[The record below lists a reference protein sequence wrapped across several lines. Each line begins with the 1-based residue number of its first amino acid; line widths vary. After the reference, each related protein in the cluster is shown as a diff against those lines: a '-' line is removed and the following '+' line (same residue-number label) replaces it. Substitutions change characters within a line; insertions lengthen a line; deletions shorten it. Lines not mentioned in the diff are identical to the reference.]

1 MNVPK
6 PPSSSDSDS
15 SGAQESDVASIS
27 VPSDAPYGFEIILQQ
42 LKRGHNRDASKSPL
56 SSDSKSDHQL
66 SDVSSA
72 SSASEARILEGRS
85 SVETPKFPYSSDSE
99 SDYQSRQVVDHRS
112 LKLHVDCPYAWC
124 HIFPE
129 YALRRQYALRHPP
142 TSREEFP
149 NCMKHESRVI
159 RG

>member
-85 SVETPKFPYSSDSE
+85 SVETPKFPYASDSE

-112 LKLHVDCPYAWC
+112 FK
-124 HIFPE
+124 
-129 YALRRQYALRHPP
+129 
-142 TSREEFP
+142 TSRRLP
-149 NCMKHESRVI
+149 VRLVSHLSRVCPSTTVCPSPPAHKP
-159 RG
+159 